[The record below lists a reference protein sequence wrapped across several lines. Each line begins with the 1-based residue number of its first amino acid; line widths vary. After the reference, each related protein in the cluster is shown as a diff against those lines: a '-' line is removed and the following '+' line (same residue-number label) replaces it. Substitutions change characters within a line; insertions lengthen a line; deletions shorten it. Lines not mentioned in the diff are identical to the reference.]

1 MTKPPREKN
10 TNRNKKKELVPFNVC
25 TIYSSRYINWR
36 HWISLDHS
44 SNIKAVKLKVENHKH
59 KHFERNIIQ
68 NIPKSTPNESG
79 KRNFFRKC
87 IFFRKLRLNMLFLS
101 VYFIQQLIKRNVAN
115 VIKLSEATASIA
127 KLMNNVIFHFFLVSL
142 ACCWRKIFLQ

>member
-1 MTKPPREKN
+1 MYHLHASSN
-10 TNRNKKKELVPFNVC
+10 IYI
-25 TIYSSRYINWR
+25 IYSSRYINWR

-101 VYFIQQLIKRNVAN
+101 VYFIEQLIKRNVAN
-115 VIKLSEATASIA
+115 VIKLFEVTASIA
-127 KLMNNVIFHFFLVSL
+127 KLMNNVTFHIFFFWLVWLVAGARYS
-142 ACCWRKIFLQ
+142 CNERNVKCDSK

>member
-1 MTKPPREKN
+1 MYHLHASSN
-10 TNRNKKKELVPFNVC
+10 IYI
-25 TIYSSRYINWR
+25 IYSSRYINWR

-101 VYFIQQLIKRNVAN
+101 VYFIEQLIKRNVAN
-115 VIKLSEATASIA
+115 VIKLSEMTANIA
-127 KLMNNVIFHFFLVSL
+127 KLMNSDTFHFFQLVWFV
-142 ACCWRKIFLQ
+142 ADARYPCNERNVKYDWK